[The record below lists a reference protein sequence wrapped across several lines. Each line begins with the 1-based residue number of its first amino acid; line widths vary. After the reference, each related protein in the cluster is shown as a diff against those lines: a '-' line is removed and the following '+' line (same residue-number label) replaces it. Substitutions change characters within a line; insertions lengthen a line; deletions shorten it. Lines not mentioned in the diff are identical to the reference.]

1 MKILLS
7 AVSGQFKACRDKL
20 RSDLSAVGAEVVVQ
34 EDFQQHG
41 ASLLEKLE
49 RYIASCDRIIALVG
63 DAYGFEPEKTARPA
77 SQPRRSY
84 TQWEYYFAMGERLNG
99 SRQPSKDIFL
109 YIGSPEFLAMN
120 PVSQPEDAA
129 HLQQEFIKELVRSGK
144 DRNGFSELHELCRLV
159 LRDGFQLR
167 TRAPQPR
174 NLPYTS
180 IRRLFKGREHIL
192 ADLHERL
199 QQNPGRALAIYGPAG
214 VGKTRLTI
222 EYAMRYEAQ
231 YTALLTAVADSGEA
245 LQRNLAPKWL
255 LHSSSAAI
263 ICFDVGCLPP
273 FAAVVRFSTTSYSA
287 TAQLVRSR
295 STSALISLF
304 GFMYFPY
311 VYVLLFGLKLV

>member
-1 MKILLS
+1 LQLEFMK
-7 AVSGQFKACRDKL
+7 
-20 RSDLSAVGAEVVVQ
+20 EV
-34 EDFQQHG
+34 
-41 ASLLEKLE
+41 L
-49 RYIASCDRIIALVG
+49 
-63 DAYGFEPEKTARPA
+63 P
-77 SQPRRSY
+77 
-84 TQWEYYFAMGERLNG
+84 
-99 SRQPSKDIFL
+99 
-109 YIGSPEFLAMN
+109 
-120 PVSQPEDAA
+120 
-129 HLQQEFIKELVRSGK
+129 SGK
-144 DRNGFSELHELCRLV
+144 DRNEFSVLHELRALV

-167 TRAPQPR
+167 TREAQAR

-180 IRRLFKGREHIL
+180 IGRLFKGREQIL
-192 ADLHERL
+192 TDLHERL